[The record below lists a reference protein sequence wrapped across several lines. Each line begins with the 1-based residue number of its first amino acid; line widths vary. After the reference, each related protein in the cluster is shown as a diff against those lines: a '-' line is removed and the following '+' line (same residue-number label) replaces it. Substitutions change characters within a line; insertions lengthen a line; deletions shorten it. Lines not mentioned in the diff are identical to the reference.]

1 MLSTFH
7 GLETARR
14 GMMTQQNALYVT
26 GHNIANANTP
36 GYSRQR
42 VNFVQTPPYPFA
54 SQNRPMIPG
63 QMGTGVE
70 GGTVQ
75 RIREQFLDVQYRG
88 ENVKYGY
95 WNARAEALEKM
106 EEIMNEPSENGLA
119 KTLDRFWQSL
129 QDLSVNPS
137 NSGARS
143 VVRQRGIAVA
153 ETFHYLSNSLTTI
166 QNDIKNELDII
177 VKSINSLAQQLNN
190 INKQIGEIEPHGYLP
205 NDLYDERTR
214 LLDELSQYVNIRVV
228 PVTSGGNALK
238 IAEGRFTIELMD
250 KSGTNKIGTLVDATN
265 DTVHLLDAVYLD
277 NVKKEGPITQFTLG
291 ATTINQLSLFSE
303 NGKLGSLIHSYGYTT
318 DGGATI
324 VGLYPDMLQKLNEMA
339 YQFATE
345 FNRVHES
352 GWSITEIKRGSKF
365 GTLPGDPVNSFFTF
379 DAVKGAASTLQVN
392 QTILDSLDNIAAS
405 SWNNGLSV
413 SGTFTGKVGS
423 TSGYEQVKVEIE
435 YIAAT
440 NSFQYRVMDTK
451 VKPPTQIEPANG
463 WNNASDAADLEN
475 QLQAL
480 FDDGTTMSINANFSS
495 ILQNGERWTFELI
508 KDSPYTGMI
517 GDGSNALALA
527 DVKNKFMSI
536 NGNTTTIQDFYES
549 VIGQMAVNAQ
559 EAERLAN
566 NSEVLRQAVDDRRM
580 SVSSVSLDEEMT
592 NMIKFQH
599 AYNASAR
606 MITLVDE
613 MLDKIINGM
622 GLVGR

>member
-75 RIREQFLDVQYRG
+75 RVREQFLDVQYRG
-88 ENVKYGY
+88 ENMKFGY
-95 WNARAEALEKM
+95 WNTRAEALKKM

-129 QDLSVNPS
+129 QDLAVNPS

-143 VVRQRGIAVA
+143 VVRERGIAVA
-153 ETFHYLSNSLTTI
+153 ETFHYLSDSLTAI
-166 QNDIKNELDII
+166 QNDMKNELE
-177 VKSINSLAQQLNN
+177 VTVESINSLAQQLNN
-190 INKQIGEIEPHGYLP
+190 LNKQIGEIEPHGYLP
-205 NDLYDERTR
+205 NDLYDERDR
-214 LLDELSQYVNIRVV
+214 LLDELSQLVNIRVV
-228 PVTSGGNALK
+228 PVSSGGNALK

-250 KSGTNKIGTLVDATN
+250 KTGTQKIGTLVDATYN
-265 DTVHLLDAVYLD
+265 TVHSLEAVYLD
-277 NVKKEGPITQFTLG
+277 NVKKEGPVTGFKLG
-291 ATTINQLSLFSE
+291 TASINQLSLFSE
-303 NGKLGSLIHSYGYTT
+303 NGKLGSLIDSYGYTT
-318 DGGATI
+318 DGGSTI
-324 VGLYPDMLQKLNEMA
+324 VGLYPDMLLNLNAMA
-339 YQFATE
+339 EQFAAE
-345 FNRVHES
+345 INRVHES

-365 GTLPGDPVNSFFTF
+365 GTLAGDPVNSFFTF
-379 DAVKGAASTLQVN
+379 DATKGAASTLQIN

-405 SWNNGLSV
+405 NAHNGLTV
-413 SGTFTGKVGS
+413 SGTFNGTINGLTGTYDRVQLEVEYDASS
-423 TSGYEQVKVEIE
+423 TS
-435 YIAAT
+435 
-440 NSFQYRVMDTK
+440 FRYRVMNTT
-451 VKPPTQIEPANG
+451 VNPPVQIEPASG
-463 WNNASDAADLEN
+463 WRTAADAASLET
-475 QLQAL
+475 QLEGL
-480 FDDGTTMSINANFSS
+480 FGGPLDFKSNFSD
-495 ILQNGERWTFELI
+495 LKFGDRWTFEFV
-508 KDSPYTGMI
+508 KDQPYVGAL

-527 DVKNKFMSI
+527 EVKNSVMSLR
-536 NGNTTTIQDFYES
+536 GSTTTIQNFYEG

-559 EAERLAN
+559 EAERLST
-566 NSEVLRQAVDDRRM
+566 NSDVLRQAVDERRM

-622 GLVGR
+622 GVVGR